1 MINSQTRSIRTYSE
15 LRVISDFH
23 KRYSYLKLSGSVGEA
38 TFGFDR
44 YINQEFYRSK
54 EWKRVRREVILRDNG
69 CDMGV
74 EGFEIFGKIIVHH
87 MNPIR
92 EEDLVQHDLELV
104 MNPEFLISVSHN
116 THQAIHFGSENLLPQ
131 LPVKRTKGDTKLW

>member
-23 KRYSYLKLSGSVGEA
+23 KRYRYLKLSGSVGEA

-69 CDMGV
+69 CDIGI
-74 EGFEIFGKIIVHH
+74 EGFEILGKIIVHH